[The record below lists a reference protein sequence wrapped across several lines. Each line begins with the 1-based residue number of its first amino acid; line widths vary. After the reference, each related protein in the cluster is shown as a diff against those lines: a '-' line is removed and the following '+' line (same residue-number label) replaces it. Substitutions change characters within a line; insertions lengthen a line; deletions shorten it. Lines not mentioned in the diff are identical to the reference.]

1 MNKKS
6 QITIGLALLIMASLF
21 CGSVNAQVPVTD
33 SQNTKS
39 TIKNWFTNLKESKVV
54 VGTMNTAKKTSAAI
68 GTAKKAVSEYVLEN
82 KKKIEEKMAKVK
94 EYKEK
99 AEKYKEDYE
108 KYKAQLDEGIA
119 KAKEMKEQAEQG
131 IQTAKDTAAAAKGVA
146 DAAKDKVNSKLG
158 REEGT
163 ADGFV
168 AENNVT
174 ENLSAA
180 PDNGAQEVS
189 AESSVSAGNAAAQPV
204 VQAKPAVSQVVTS
217 RRPFGS
223 AAASVSGAV
232 GTVSAGS
239 SGTISAAVSGGQIA
253 VAPSAVVKMDN
264 AGIVPVSGAVASVEE
279 AAVNAR
285 PQTMAAEETV
295 AGVSGQ
301 AALQDAAVKDL
312 TAAPAEMPAEVAQL
326 SAGSQ
331 DKDAVAVAPDKA
343 GAAAVSGADNKVIG
357 GKTLSAAPAK
367 AAAVRAV
374 DGKAAVVQSLEI
386 KGRPQA
392 AEPMPA
398 PAVRTLQA
406 VPQQNSDKIKRK
418 SLRRTFTTSSLEG
431 FGQISGAAPV
441 GFAYALEL
449 PDDCSDVNNTRVFPR
464 TTCMYCGLSSSK
476 AKSKGAIDEC
486 LLSINKES
494 AKAQAYSGRDAPK
507 AYRKGKLEIAAAMIA
522 ESYRAANK
530 AETFYDNK
538 VAPIA
543 EAPEAVEQ
551 DALANLVEFNK
562 VINEQLN
569 DLMQLYSS
577 KLTLQAY
584 MNYGKYNFKPEE
596 EEDEE

>member
-6 QITIGLALLIMASLF
+6 QITIGLALLIMASLL

-54 VGTMNTAKKTSAAI
+54 VSTMNTAKKTSAAI

-131 IQTAKDTAAAAKGVA
+131 IQTAKDTAAAAKGMA

-158 REEGT
+158 REDGT

-174 ENLSAA
+174 EDLSAA

-189 AESSVSAGNAAAQPV
+189 AESSVSAGSAAAQPV

-223 AAASVSGAV
+223 AAASVSGTV
-232 GTVSAGS
+232 GTVSAGAAGG
-239 SGTISAAVSGGQIA
+239 SGTISAAVPGGQIA

-264 AGIVPVSGAVASVEE
+264 AGIAPVSGAVASVEE
-279 AAVNAR
+279 AA
-285 PQTMAAEETV
+285 EETA

-312 TAAPAEMPAEVAQL
+312 TASPAEMPTEAAQL
-326 SAGSQ
+326 SVGSQ
-331 DKDAVAVAPDKA
+331 VKDAVAVASDKA
-343 GAAAVSGADNKVIG
+343 GAAAASGADNKVIG

-374 DGKAAVVQSLEI
+374 DGKASVVQSREI
-386 KGRPQA
+386 KDRPQA

-476 AKSKGAIDEC
+476 AKNKGAIDEC

-494 AKAQAYSGRDAPK
+494 VKAQAYSGRDAPK